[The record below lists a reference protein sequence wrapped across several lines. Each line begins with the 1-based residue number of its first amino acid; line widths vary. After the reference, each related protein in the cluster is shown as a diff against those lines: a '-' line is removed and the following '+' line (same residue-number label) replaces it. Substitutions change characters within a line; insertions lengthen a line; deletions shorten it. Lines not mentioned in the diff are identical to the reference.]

1 MIKIVAYISSRNRKS
16 NTFKY
21 ANQIIQKLE
30 HYDNVQATVY
40 TPNNLQIKPCQG
52 CQSCFSKGFCWQKDD
67 LDKLLKKISE
77 ADIFII
83 GSPVYLHS
91 MNSDCKAL
99 FDRMAYQS
107 HFLSLQGKRTVV
119 ISTCSSNGHN
129 TVINEISKIIQ
140 ILGGSVITKSNAAWA
155 IPNQLNNLE
164 WLENKTDDIAKDI
177 FESLNGS
184 FKISQFTQ
192 NIFETYR
199 NKMKHFISLDLS
211 NHEVEFWKNTG
222 MINYDSFQ
230 EYCNSKSSMI
240 NRIENS

>member
-52 CQSCFSKGFCWQKDD
+52 CQ
-67 LDKLLKKISE
+67 I
-77 ADIFII
+77 
-83 GSPVYLHS
+83 
-91 MNSDCKAL
+91 
-99 FDRMAYQS
+99 DRMAYQS